1 MAKKNVFTSLAK
13 TLEGLPF
20 IVRLLLVIFYGV
32 YGNLIRLFK
41 SLGKKH
47 AVGIILSILLIL
59 CGGFGI
65 LWIIDFICIL
75 LGKSI
80 WWID

>member
-1 MAKKNVFTSLAK
+1 MAKNNVFTSLAK
-13 TLEGLPF
+13 TLEDLPF

-41 SLGKKH
+41 SLGKSNV
-47 AVGIILSILLIL
+47 VGIILSILLIV

-65 LWIIDFICIL
+65 LWIIDLVCIL